1 VGEKKMN
8 DILMQGNEYSWAV
21 QLIAAVI
28 VIIFFYMI
36 FNQAV
41 KLFSNIDE
49 EMWEK

>member
-1 VGEKKMN
+1 MN
-8 DILMQGNEYSWAV
+8 EFLMQENQYSWV
-21 QLIAAVI
+21 IQWIAAVI
-28 VIIFFYMI
+28 VIMFFYMI